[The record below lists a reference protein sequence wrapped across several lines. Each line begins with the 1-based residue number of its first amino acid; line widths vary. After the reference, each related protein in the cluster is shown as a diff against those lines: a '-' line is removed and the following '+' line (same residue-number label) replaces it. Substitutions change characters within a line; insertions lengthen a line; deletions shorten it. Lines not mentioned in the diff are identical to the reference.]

1 MAFSAPFR
9 LRPDSNRLQSER
21 ESILEMVLVPQP
33 RVSKGIQIY
42 LFGYK
47 SELLNIQY
55 LMVSQPMT
63 RLPIRSPVGF
73 SLCRSF
79 SALNTATATSALSC
93 QNW

>member
-1 MAFSAPFR
+1 MRLSTPFR
-9 LRPDSNRLQSER
+9 LRHDSNRLQSEWK
-21 ESILEMVLVPQP
+21 SVLEMLLTTQSS
-33 RVSKGIQIY
+33 VSKGIQIY

-47 SELLNIQY
+47 SELLNTQY

-79 SALNTATATSALSC
+79 SALNTAKATSALSC
-93 QNW
+93 QN